1 MGKEDLLGKSRL
13 LTDEY
18 AVKILMATVRS
29 PRSAQQ
35 ISEQFG
41 IPIAACYRRIR
52 DLEVAGL
59 IRCTERRLS
68 RQGKRVCYYQSRVRT
83 AALQYENGRLKV
95 RFTMLD
101 EGPDNDWQ
109 DVDLSADRP
118 EDDGR

>member
-52 DLEVAGL
+52 DLEMAKL

-68 RQGKRVCYYQSRVRT
+68 RQGKRVCFYQSRVRT

-101 EGPDNDWQ
+101 EAPDEGWQ
-109 DVDLSADRP
+109 DVDLDGEGN

>member
-1 MGKEDLLGKSRL
+1 MGNEDLLGKSRL

-68 RQGKRVCYYQSRVRT
+68 RQGKRVCFYQSRVRT

-101 EGPDNDWQ
+101 EAPNNDWQ
-109 DVDLSADRP
+109 DVDLNADQNH
-118 EDDGR
+118 DDGR

>member
-1 MGKEDLLGKSRL
+1 MGNEDLLGKSRL

-29 PRSAQQ
+29 PRNAQQ

-68 RQGKRVCYYQSRVRT
+68 RQGKRVCFYQSRVRT

-101 EGPDNDWQ
+101 EAPNNDWQ
-109 DVDLSADRP
+109 DVDLKTDQNG
-118 EDDGR
+118 DDGR

>member
-1 MGKEDLLGKSRL
+1 MGSVDLLGKSRL

-29 PRSAQQ
+29 PRNAQQ

-52 DLEVAGL
+52 DLETAGML
-59 IRCTERRLS
+59 RCTERRLS
-68 RQGKRVCYYQSRVRT
+68 KQGRRVCFYVSCVRK

-95 RFTMLD
+95 RFTMLND
-101 EGPDNDWQ
+101 GHDDDWQ
-109 DVDLSADRP
+109 DVDLSHEGDD
-118 EDDGR
+118 EDDA

>member
-1 MGKEDLLGKSRL
+1 MGNEDLLGKSRL

-18 AVKILMATVRS
+18 AVKILMATVRL

-68 RQGKRVCYYQSRVRT
+68 RQGKRVCFYQSRVRT

-101 EGPDNDWQ
+101 EAPNNDWQ
-109 DVDLSADRP
+109 DVDLKTDQNG
-118 EDDGR
+118 DDGR

>member
-1 MGKEDLLGKSRL
+1 MGNSDLLGKSRL

-35 ISEQFG
+35 ISAQFG

-59 IRCTERRLS
+59 ICCTERRLS

-83 AALQYENGRLKV
+83 AALQYENGHLKV

-101 EGPDNDWQ
+101 EAPDNDWQ
-109 DVDLSADRP
+109 DVDLNDGGKEGDR
-118 EDDGR
+118 R

>member
-1 MGKEDLLGKSRL
+1 MGNEDLLGKSRL

-29 PRSAQQ
+29 ARSAQQ

-68 RQGKRVCYYQSRVRT
+68 RQGKRVCFYQSRVRT

-101 EGPDNDWQ
+101 EAPDTDWQ
-109 DVDLSADRP
+109 NVDLNSDGHD
-118 EDDGR
+118 EDGR

>member
-1 MGKEDLLGKSRL
+1 MGKEDLLEKSRL

-52 DLEVAGL
+52 DLEMAKL

-68 RQGKRVCYYQSRVRT
+68 RQGKRVCFYQSRVKT

-95 RFTMLD
+95 KFTMLD
-101 EGPDNDWQ
+101 EAPDDDWQ
-109 DVDLSADRP
+109 DVDLDG
-118 EDDGR
+118 EENGDDGR

>member
-1 MGKEDLLGKSRL
+1 MGKSDLLGKSRL

-52 DLEVAGL
+52 DLEMAGL
-59 IRCTERRLS
+59 IRCMERRLS
-68 RQGKRVCYYQSRVRT
+68 RQGKRVCFYQSPVRT

-101 EGPDNDWQ
+101 EAPDNDWQ
-109 DVDLSADRP
+109 DVDLNDGRQ
-118 EDDGR
+118 DDGRR

>member
-1 MGKEDLLGKSRL
+1 MGNEDLLGKSRL

-29 PRSAQQ
+29 ARSALQ

-59 IRCTERRLS
+59 IICTERRLS
-68 RQGKRVCYYQSRVRT
+68 RQGKRVCFYQSRVRT
-83 AALQYENGRLKV
+83 AALQYENGHLKV
-95 RFTMLD
+95 RFTMTD
-101 EGPDNDWQ
+101 EAPNDDWQ
-109 DVDLSADRP
+109 DVDLDEERE
-118 EDDGR
+118 EDDRR

>member
-68 RQGKRVCYYQSRVRT
+68 RQGKRVCFYQSRIRT

-101 EGPDNDWQ
+101 ESQNDGWQ
-109 DVDLSADRP
+109 DVDLDEHRND
-118 EDDGR
+118 DDGR

>member
-1 MGKEDLLGKSRL
+1 MGSSDLLGKSRL

-35 ISEQFG
+35 ISGQFG
-41 IPIAACYRRIR
+41 IPIAACYRRIK
-52 DLEVAGL
+52 DLEMAGL

-101 EGPDNDWQ
+101 EAPDNDWQ
-109 DVDLSADRP
+109 DVDLEGSGDDDR
-118 EDDGR
+118 R

>member
-1 MGKEDLLGKSRL
+1 MGNEDLLGKSRL

-18 AVKILMATVRS
+18 AVKILMATVRL

-68 RQGKRVCYYQSRVRT
+68 RKGKRVCFYQSRVRT

-101 EGPDNDWQ
+101 EAPNNDWQ
-109 DVDLSADRP
+109 DVDLKAAQNG
-118 EDDGR
+118 DDGR

>member
-1 MGKEDLLGKSRL
+1 MGNSDLLGKSRL

-35 ISEQFG
+35 ISGQFG

-52 DLEVAGL
+52 DLEMAGL

-83 AALQYENGRLKV
+83 AALQYENGRLRV

-101 EGPDNDWQ
+101 GSDDNDWQ
-109 DVDLSADRP
+109 DVELGSDRDP
-118 EDDGR
+118 DDGR

>member
-1 MGKEDLLGKSRL
+1 MGKEDLLEKSRL

>member
-1 MGKEDLLGKSRL
+1 MGKEDLLEKSRL

-29 PRSAQQ
+29 PRNAQQ

-52 DLEVAGL
+52 DLEMTGL

-68 RQGKRVCYYQSRVRT
+68 RQGKRVCFYQSRVRT
-83 AALQYENGRLKV
+83 ASLQYENGRLKV
-95 RFTMLD
+95 RFIMLD
-101 EGPDNDWQ
+101 EAPDNDWQ
-109 DVDLSADRP
+109 DVDLNADRH

>member
-101 EGPDNDWQ
+101 EAPDNDWQ

>member
-35 ISEQFG
+35 ISAQFG

-52 DLEVAGL
+52 DLEVADL

-68 RQGKRVCYYQSRVRT
+68 QQGKRVCFYQSRVRT

-101 EGPDNDWQ
+101 EAPNNDWQ
-109 DVDLSADRP
+109 DVDLDA
-118 EDDGR
+118 EQKGDDGR

>member
-1 MGKEDLLGKSRL
+1 MGKDDLLGKSRL

-18 AVKILMATVRS
+18 AVQILMATVRS

-52 DLEVAGL
+52 DLEVAKL
-59 IRCTERRLS
+59 ICCTERRLS
-68 RQGKRVCYYQSRVRT
+68 RQGKRVCFYQSRVRT

-101 EGPDNDWQ
+101 EDPDNGWQ
-109 DVDLSADRP
+109 DVDLGGDGN

>member
-18 AVKILMATVRS
+18 AVKILTATVRT

-35 ISEQFG
+35 ISAQFG

-68 RQGKRVCYYQSRVRT
+68 RQGKRVCFYQSRIRT

-101 EGPDNDWQ
+101 ETQNSDWQ
-109 DVDLSADRP
+109 DVDLHEDRN
-118 EDDGR
+118 DGDGR

>member
-68 RQGKRVCYYQSRVRT
+68 RQGKRVCFYQSRVRT